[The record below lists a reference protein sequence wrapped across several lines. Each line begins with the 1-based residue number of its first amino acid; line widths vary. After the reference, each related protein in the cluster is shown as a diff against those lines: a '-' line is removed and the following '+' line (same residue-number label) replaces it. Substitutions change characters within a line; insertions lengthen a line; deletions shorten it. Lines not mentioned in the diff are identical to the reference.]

1 LDNLPFEQ
9 HALRY
14 HSPQRGQ
21 ITQISIAHLLL
32 THCILFSGSSLFKN
46 KSIMSSLYLY
56 AVYRIHN
63 PPQSLAVSWVVEP
76 GSHPP
81 VGKALLLGWAA
92 EIYFRSTRS
101 RLLCKAH
108 PNAPFAPAADYAHAL
123 GCAAAIA
130 PPTPHARVAP
140 APAPKCWAGVRRH
153 GVSKRRRG
161 PVVLIPA
168 RHCSLREWR
177 VVSFRFVV
185 SSASLPLYF
194 VFYNLG

>member
-1 LDNLPFEQ
+1 MDSLPLEQ
-9 HALRY
+9 HTLRY
-14 HSPQRGQ
+14 TLHKEVRSL
-21 ITQISIAHLLL
+21 QISIAHLFL

-46 KSIMSSLYLY
+46 KSIMSSLY

-63 PPQSLAVSWVVEP
+63 PPVLGISWVVEP

-81 VGKALLLGWAA
+81 FARALWLGWAA

-101 RLLCKAH
+101 RLLRKAH

-153 GVSKRRRG
+153 GVPKRRLG

-168 RHCSLREWR
+168 RHSSLREWR